1 MKSGSLLTV
10 ILVVIC
16 AVSIS
21 AGMRSFSPVIKIVTG
36 IIGVICGIALLILG
50 ILELKKRNQ

>member
-1 MKSGSLLTV
+1 MKSGSLLTT
-10 ILVVIC
+10 ILVVIS

-21 AGMRSFSPVIKIVTG
+21 SGMRSSSPVIKIVTG
-36 IIGVICGIALLILG
+36 IIGVICSIALLILG

>member
-36 IIGVICGIALLILG
+36 IIGVICIIALPILG

>member
-21 AGMRSFSPVIKIVTG
+21 SGMRSSSPVIKIVTG
-36 IIGVICGIALLILG
+36 IIGVIFSVILLILG
-50 ILELKKRNQ
+50 ILELKERNR

>member
-1 MKSGSLLTV
+1 MKSGSLLTT

-21 AGMRSFSPVIKIVTG
+21 SGMRSSSPVIKIVTG
-36 IIGVICGIALLILG
+36 IIGVICSIALLILG

>member
-21 AGMRSFSPVIKIVTG
+21 AGMTSFSPVIKIVTG
-36 IIGVICGIALLILG
+36 IIGVICSIALLILG

>member
-1 MKSGSLLTV
+1 MKSGSLLTT

-21 AGMRSFSPVIKIVTG
+21 SGMRSSSPVIKIVTG
-36 IIGVICGIALLILG
+36 IIGVICSIALLILG
-50 ILELKKRNQ
+50 IIELKKRNQ

>member
-21 AGMRSFSPVIKIVTG
+21 SGMRSSSPVIKIVTG
-36 IIGVICGIALLILG
+36 IIGVICSIALLILG